1 MAAVASVVSI
11 VLFLAFLTAGL
22 QKVLF
27 SPAMSHAAEHLGLT
41 KRLYQRIGVIEMVA
55 GVAVMVGLV
64 GKGASLPAILNEVAG
79 AGLVALMIGA
89 VVVHRRRSDAFA
101 AYGPAL
107 GLGLLAALEVV
118 FRLFQ

>member
-41 KRLYQRIGVIEMVA
+41 KRLYQRIGILEIVA
-55 GVAVMVGLV
+55 GAAVMVGLV
-64 GKGASLPAILNEVAG
+64 GKGASFLAILNEVAA
-79 AGLVALMIGA
+79 AGLVLLMIGA
-89 VVVHRRRSDAFA
+89 VVVHRRSSDAFA

-107 GLGLLAALEVV
+107 GLGVLALVELVT
-118 FRLFQ
+118 RLVQ

>member
-27 SPAMSHAAEHLGLT
+27 TPAMSHAAEHLGVT
-41 KRLYQRIGVIEMVA
+41 KRLYQRIGAVEMVA

-64 GKGASLPAILNEVAG
+64 GKGASFTAILNEVAA
-79 AGLVALMIGA
+79 AGLFALMIGA
-89 VVVHRRRSDAFA
+89 VVIHRRRSDALA
-101 AYGPAL
+101 AYGAAI
-107 GLGLLAALEVV
+107 GLGALALLEVLL
-118 FRLFQ
+118 RLFA

>member
-11 VLFLAFLTAGL
+11 ILFLAFLTAGI

-41 KRLYQRIGVIEMVA
+41 KRLYRRIGVVEMVA

-64 GKGASLPAILNEVAG
+64 GKGASFLAILNEVAA

-89 VVVHRRRSDAFA
+89 VVVHRRRSDALA

-107 GLGLLAALEVV
+107 GLGVLALIEVV
-118 FRLFQ
+118 TRLFQ